1 MTGSGR
7 VTTSR
12 QRGGD
17 VPKYQKCD
25 YDDQHRSRARAQKF
39 PEKKSGLRKAQ
50 SGLDDLF
57 LILREEL
64 LAHGVEARFLI
75 VAKRIVEIRQCGLH
89 GADRLE
95 HGF

>member
-1 MTGSGR
+1 MAGSDER
-7 VTTSR
+7 LR
-12 QRGGD
+12 AAQRGGD
-17 VPKYQKCD
+17 LLKYQKFA
-25 YDDQHRSRARAQKF
+25 YDGQHRSRARAQKF

-75 VAKRIVEIRQCGLH
+75 VTKRIVEIRQCGLH
-89 GADRLE
+89 SADRLE